1 MESNNR
7 ELLEGI
13 VNLRLRLI
21 SEYSGLRDYKNN
33 KNALMKEED
42 HALALHSTIVE
53 IDALLKGLVEFE

>member
-53 IDALLKGLVEFE
+53 IDALLEGLVEFE

>member
-53 IDALLKGLVEFE
+53 IDTLLEGLVEFE